1 MEVNQLP
8 VGGGAAKRTYVREM
22 FTAIAPS
29 YDRLNRIISFRM
41 DLAWR
46 RRAVRRL
53 GWERRPAGRYLDLCA
68 GTLDFAAILSREP
81 GFRGRIVGA
90 DFVTRM
96 LALGRGKAAGLAPV
110 TADALQLPFPD
121 ATFDGAMVGWGLRN
135 LIDLEAGLRE
145 AARVL
150 KPGARL
156 VTLDTCHPPHQPLRG
171 LYNFYFERVL
181 PRVGR
186 FFSKHTTAYTWLP
199 ESAKSFPEPPAL
211 AALMR
216 RAGFATAEHE
226 LLLGGAT
233 ALHICEK

>member
-1 MEVNQLP
+1 MNQLP

-22 FTAIAPS
+22 FTAIAPT

-53 GWERRPAGRYLDLCA
+53 GWERMPAGRYLDLCA

-81 GFRGRIVGA
+81 GFGGRIVGA

-150 KPGARL
+150 RPGARL
-156 VTLDTCHPPHQPLRG
+156 VTLDTCHPPHQPFRG
-171 LYNFYFERVL
+171 LYTFYFEHVL

-186 FFSKHTTAYTWLP
+186 FLSKHTTAYTWLP
-199 ESAKSFPEPPAL
+199 ESAKSFPEPAAL
-211 AALMR
+211 ASLMR
-216 RAGFATAEHE
+216 RAGFSAAEHE

-233 ALHICEK
+233 ALHVAER